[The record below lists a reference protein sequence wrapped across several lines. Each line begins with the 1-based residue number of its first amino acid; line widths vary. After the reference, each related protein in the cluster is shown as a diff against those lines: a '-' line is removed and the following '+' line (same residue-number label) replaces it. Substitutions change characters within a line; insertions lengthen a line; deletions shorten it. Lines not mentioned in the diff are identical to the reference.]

1 MATLSGSESGL
12 AADFNLAKAKMSQLH
27 ENALKIV
34 TRHNSEGDQD
44 VDGWLGRFLMNIF
57 T

>member
-1 MATLSGSESGL
+1 MATLSGAESGL
-12 AADFNLAKAKMSQLH
+12 AADFNLVKAKMSQLH